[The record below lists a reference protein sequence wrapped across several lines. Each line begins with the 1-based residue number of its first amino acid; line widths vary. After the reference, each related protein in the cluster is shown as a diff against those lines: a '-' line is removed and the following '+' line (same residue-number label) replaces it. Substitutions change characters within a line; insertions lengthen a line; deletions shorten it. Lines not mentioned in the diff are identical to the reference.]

1 MRSIGVIG
9 GSFDPVHYGHIC
21 LAEDA
26 RDMASLDKVVF
37 MPARFQPFKLDRDIT
52 SGKDRAAMLEI
63 AVEGEPDL
71 TVSTL
76 ELDAERISYTYLTL
90 RELRTKFGSDD
101 RIYFITGT
109 DTFIEL
115 STWYKGADIL
125 AENGIVVGIRPGYKE
140 DEVWRKEAHYRKSFG
155 TDVKIIHNRRLDISS
170 TAIREKIMKGESTG
184 GMLPDKVRDY
194 IDEHG
199 LYK

>member
-90 RELRTKFGSDD
+90 RELRTD
-101 RIYFITGT
+101 
-109 DTFIEL
+109 
-115 STWYKGADIL
+115 
-125 AENGIVVGIRPGYKE
+125 
-140 DEVWRKEAHYRKSFG
+140 RKS
-155 TDVKIIHNRRLDISS
+155 TRLNSS
-170 TAIREKIMKGESTG
+170 
-184 GMLPDKVRDY
+184 
-194 IDEHG
+194 H
-199 LYK
+199 